1 MAICLSHGG
10 LATYASPSPS
20 DEVLVGTVAGV
31 FRIHRNNAEKWE
43 VSERTLEGCHI
54 HCLMIEPSSGLLFAG
69 AHKGSLYVSKDSG
82 KTWEHCDRGMTAKDV
97 YCITRVEVDGK
108 VKLYVGTEPARLF
121 ESDDLGE
128 TWTELSSLRSVP
140 SASKWFFPPLRID
153 AHVKSVTVD
162 PRDPRTLYACIEQ
175 GALLKS
181 TDGGESWQ
189 ELHGFDEDVH
199 RVLICPSD
207 SRLLFMATRAGV
219 YRSQDAGENW
229 EQITTEAMGIGYP
242 DPLFIHP
249 KREDLMFVA
258 GAGSRPPN
266 WLKTR
271 TADAKIARSRDA
283 GKSWEILRGG
293 LPEQMRGNIE
303 AMTMEM
309 WDGQVSL
316 FAGTLD
322 GEIFH
327 SDNEGDQW
335 TKIVAGLP
343 PISKAHHHLLIR

>member
-10 LATYASPSPS
+10 LTTYESHSPSI
-20 DEVLVGTVAGV
+20 EMLVGTVSGV
-31 FRIHRNNAEKWE
+31 FRIRRTNAEKWE
-43 VSERTLEGCHI
+43 VSERTLDGCHI
-54 HCLMIEPSSGLLFAG
+54 HCLMIEPSSSLLFAG

-82 KTWEHCDRGMTAKDV
+82 KNWEHRDHGMTAKDV
-97 YCITRVEVDGK
+97 YCITRVEVDGRI
-108 VKLYVGTEPARLF
+108 KLYVGTEPARLF

-128 TWTELSSLRSVP
+128 TWRDLSSIRSVP

-153 AHVKSVTVD
+153 AHVKNVTVD
-162 PRDPRTLYACIEQ
+162 PRDPKTIYACIEQ

-181 TDGGESWQ
+181 IDGGESWR
-189 ELHGFDEDVH
+189 ELQGFDEDVH

-207 SRLLFMATRAGV
+207 SRSLFMATRGGV
-219 YRSQDAGENW
+219 YQSQDAGENW
-229 EQITTEAMGIGYP
+229 KQITTETMGIGYP

-249 KREDLMFVA
+249 KRQQLMFVA
-258 GAGSRPPN
+258 GAASRPPN

-283 GKSWEILRGG
+283 GKSWEILRDG
-293 LPEQMRGNIE
+293 LPEEMRGNIE
-303 AMTMEM
+303 AMSMEL

-322 GEIFH
+322 GDIFH
-327 SDNEGDQW
+327 SANEGDQW
-335 TKIVAGLP
+335 KKIVTGLP
-343 PISKAHHHLLIR
+343 PISKAHHHFLIR